1 MGPTVT
7 ASGLSPGQDS
17 SQEFLTLS
25 WSQPCLLPCLR
36 PCLCH
41 QYVCQVNR
49 PMCFRDARL
58 TCHCGGLGWQMFL
71 CLGSC
76 MLWTHDLAHELLDHF
91 PHHNFQFLKKSIPKS
106 NAELIWCISAVGINP
121 CFCQPKG
128 QFLNFLIKYTFYVFC
143 GVLYVFWSLVPCCM
157 CSCPRFSSIL

>member
-41 QYVCQVNR
+41 QYVCQTNR

-91 PHHNFQFLKKSIPKS
+91 PRHNFQFLKKSIPKS

-121 CFCQPKG
+121 YFCQPKD
-128 QFLNFLIKYTFYVFC
+128 QTVFKFSDQIHILCFLWGSLCILVTNPL
-143 GVLYVFWSLVPCCM
+143 LYV
-157 CSCPRFSSIL
+157 